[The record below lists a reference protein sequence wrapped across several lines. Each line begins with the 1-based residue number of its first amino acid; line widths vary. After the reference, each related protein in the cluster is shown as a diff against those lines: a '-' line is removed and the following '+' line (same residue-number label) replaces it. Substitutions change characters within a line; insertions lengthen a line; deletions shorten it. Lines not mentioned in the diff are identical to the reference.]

1 MPRIR
6 VALTPE
12 DAKAAPREYALLK
25 QLEAGSDGSF
35 YAQVCALAEKVL
47 GLTLFATLLEHTALC
62 ILFFLLANKPY
73 CYASTS

>member
-25 QLEAGSDGSF
+25 QLEAGPDGSVD
-35 YAQVCALAEKVL
+35 AQVCALVEKVL

-62 ILFFLLANKPY
+62 THLFLSKETLLFCKH
-73 CYASTS
+73 

>member
-25 QLEAGSDGSF
+25 QLETGSDGSF
-35 YAQVCALAEKVL
+35 DAQVRALATKVP
-47 GLTLFATLLEHTALC
+47 GLFLFDTLLAHAALC
-62 ILFFLLANKPY
+62 K
-73 CYASTS
+73 

>member
-12 DAKAAPREYALLK
+12 NAKAAPREYALLK

-35 YAQVCALAEKVL
+35 DAQVCALAEKVL
-47 GLTLFATLLEHTALC
+47 GLTLFATLLEHTAIC
-62 ILFFLLANKPY
+62 LLTKF
-73 CYASTS
+73 ASK